1 MGARAGAPL
10 PPSYFVTVVTVAA
23 STPLGKARAPA
34 VVLLTTIS
42 LLSLKVTGVVAETSD
57 EGLM

>member
-1 MGARAGAPL
+1 MLSLSPAYL
-10 PPSYFVTVVTVAA
+10 VTVVTVAG
-23 STPLGKARAPA
+23 STPSGRARVPG

-42 LLSLKVTGVVAETSD
+42 LLTVKVTGVVAETSE